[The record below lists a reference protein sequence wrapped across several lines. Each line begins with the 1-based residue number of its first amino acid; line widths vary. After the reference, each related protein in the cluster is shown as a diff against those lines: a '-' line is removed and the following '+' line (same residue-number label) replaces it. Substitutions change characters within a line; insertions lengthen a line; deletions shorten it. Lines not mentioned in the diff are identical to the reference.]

1 MRRPRWVP
9 LITGGGGVSSNRPA
23 GVPRLVTGP
32 LTNGVPYFEDF
43 HAFSLA
49 TSGHPSW
56 LHTVLAGSGTAGGTG
71 SNLGSGVLQI
81 ATGAVSGDGSVVTS
95 GGRTT
100 TTGSILQAN
109 TTARPFI
116 AQFRVVTG
124 PSNADLNWGFGLIP
138 TAFDATADWL
148 TDPDS
153 TVQGSA
159 VTANSIVFTR
169 HSATYS
175 GDTAGSLIARL
186 YETTDTDSTSL
197 DLGTVS
203 TATAIK
209 VEVHW
214 TGTGLL
220 VYRDGTYLGTMAT
233 PNVTSFILKTSFAA
247 RLSGGV
253 TSRAFNI
260 DSYYQEV
267 TNSTAR

>member
-1 MRRPRWVP
+1 MKRSRWVP
-9 LITGGGGVSSNRPA
+9 LITGGGGVSSNRPP

-43 HAFSLA
+43 HAFSLG

-71 SNLGSGVLQI
+71 NNLGSGVLQI

-95 GGRTT
+95 GGRLVTAGT
-100 TTGSILQAN
+100 MIQAN
-109 TTARPFI
+109 STARPFI
-116 AQFRVVTG
+116 AQFRVITG

-138 TAFDATADWL
+138 TGFDATADWL
-148 TDPDS
+148 TDPDA
-153 TVQGSA
+153 TLLGSSVA
-159 VTANSIVFTR
+159 ANSIVFTR

-186 YETTDTDSTSL
+186 YEITDTDSASL

-220 VYRDGTYLGTMAT
+220 FYRDGTYVGTIAT
-233 PNVTSFILKTSFAA
+233 PNAASFVIKTSFAA
-247 RLSGGV
+247 RLSGGA
-253 TSRAFNI
+253 TSRSFNI
-260 DSYYQEV
+260 DSYYQEIAL
-267 TNSTAR
+267 TTAR